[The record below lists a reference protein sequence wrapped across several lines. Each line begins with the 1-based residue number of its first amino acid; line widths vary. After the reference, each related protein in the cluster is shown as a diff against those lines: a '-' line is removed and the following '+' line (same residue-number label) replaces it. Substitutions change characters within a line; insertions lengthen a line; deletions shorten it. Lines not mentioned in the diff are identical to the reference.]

1 MHHLLVKTLKYVC
14 VCDVIGFYLFFTI
27 LKWRE
32 QWIDFQH
39 YQKYRV
45 KLLSCRQSKLKSN
58 FNWNRKKKLSTV
70 HEYEILHAAKQFSL
84 IQVINATTSDVTCQA
99 WVTRAFAN
107 PNKDE
112 SKKKKTNKPGKQRH
126 NCKLDF
132 CVKWISYMIFDGM
145 SAFDLLHEC
154 NTTIQRKCGAI

>member
-1 MHHLLVKTLKYVC
+1 MRVWRDWFLFIFLPFWNGVSNESIFNIIENFELSYLVADNL
-14 VCDVIGFYLFFTI
+14 
-27 LKWRE
+27 
-32 QWIDFQH
+32 
-39 YQKYRV
+39 
-45 KLLSCRQSKLKSN
+45 
-58 FNWNRKKKLSTV
+58 NWNRISIGIGKKILSTV
-70 HEYEILHAAKQFSL
+70 HEYEIPHAAKQFSL

-107 PNKDE
+107 PNPNRDE
-112 SKKKKTNKPGKQRH
+112 SNQKKTNKPGKQQH

-154 NTTIQRKCGAI
+154 NTTSQCKCGAI